1 MIKSQFRK
9 KTFRGNLIAKLNLI
23 FYKKNK
29 ITKKFNI
36 FLPEEKIYFF
46 TLKCQERLIFTDLEY
61 LVTEIDVLMRLDL
74 LLYPFIRFF
83 QAYFKISFN
92 HFSIKIP
99 FVYFFVIKIYTYIFT
114 NTTELNTVRETI

>member
-1 MIKSQFRK
+1 M
-9 KTFRGNLIAKLNLI
+9 
-23 FYKKNK
+23 
-29 ITKKFNI
+29 
-36 FLPEEKIYFF
+36 PEEKIYFF

-114 NTTELNTVRETI
+114 NTTELNRQSEKQFNLLKKVIDTIKILINGHNVNN